1 MQSLII
7 YVTYRKEMSQDKPNP
22 RGRPPSQAAK
32 SKALAAAVE
41 ILMEQG
47 FGRLTI
53 DAVANRS
60 GVGKPTIYRNWANA
74 SELAMAAL
82 MESQPTARLQKAGTL
97 SDRLE
102 HQIMAIVAAF
112 ATTRGRQIGLA
123 LAAADQD
130 SEMTRAFRN
139 RVILSG
145 REVGRG
151 MIMEAVKDGEIAAPE
166 TPEVILD
173 MIYAPIFYRL
183 LVGHLPLDQTFAK
196 ALVSKGMQLLGDAR
210 T

>member
-1 MQSLII
+1 
-7 YVTYRKEMSQDKPNP
+7 MSQEKQNP
-22 RGRPPSQAAK
+22 RGRPPSKAARA
-32 SKALAAAVE
+32 KALAAAVD
-41 ILMEQG
+41 ILMQEG

-53 DAVANRS
+53 DAVALRS

-82 MESQPTARLQKAGTL
+82 MESQPTVNLQTAGSL

-123 LAAADQD
+123 LAAADRD

-151 MIMEAVKDGEIAAPE
+151 LIAEAVREGQIAAPE
-166 TPEVILD
+166 STEVILD

-183 LVGHLPLDQTFAK
+183 LVGHLPLDQPFAR
-196 ALVSKGMQLLGDAR
+196 ALVDKGMQLLGQAAP
-210 T
+210 

>member
-1 MQSLII
+1 
-7 YVTYRKEMSQDKPNP
+7 MSQEKQNP
-22 RGRPPSQAAK
+22 RGRPPSKAARA
-32 SKALAAAVE
+32 KALAAAVD
-41 ILMEQG
+41 ILMQEG

-53 DAVANRS
+53 DAVALRS

-82 MESQPTARLQKAGTL
+82 MESQPTVNLQTAGSL

-123 LAAADQD
+123 LAAADRD

-151 MIMEAVKDGEIAAPE
+151 LIAEAVREGQIAAPE
-166 TPEVILD
+166 STEVILD

-183 LVGHLPLDQTFAK
+183 LVGHLPLDQPFAR
-196 ALVSKGMQLLGDAR
+196 ALVDKGMQLLGQA
-210 T
+210 TS

>member
-1 MQSLII
+1 
-7 YVTYRKEMSQDKPNP
+7 MSQEKQNP
-22 RGRPPSQAAK
+22 RGRPPSKAARA
-32 SKALAAAVE
+32 KALAAAVD
-41 ILMEQG
+41 ILMQEG

-53 DAVANRS
+53 DAVALRS

-82 MESQPTARLQKAGTL
+82 MESQPTVNLQTAGSL

-123 LAAADQD
+123 LAAADRD

-151 MIMEAVKDGEIAAPE
+151 LIAEAVREGQIAAPE
-166 TPEVILD
+166 STEVILD

-183 LVGHLPLDQTFAK
+183 LVGHLPLDQPFAR
-196 ALVSKGMQLLGDAR
+196 ALVDKGMQLLGQAPP
-210 T
+210 

>member
-1 MQSLII
+1 
-7 YVTYRKEMSQDKPNP
+7 MSQEKQNP
-22 RGRPPSQAAK
+22 RGRPPSKAARA
-32 SKALAAAVE
+32 KALAAAVD
-41 ILMEQG
+41 ILMQEG

-53 DAVANRS
+53 DAVALQS

-82 MESQPTARLQKAGTL
+82 MESQPKVSLQTAGSLPV
-97 SDRLE
+97 RLE

-123 LAAADQD
+123 LAAADRD

-151 MIMEAVKDGEIAAPE
+151 LIAEAVREGQIAAPE
-166 TPEVILD
+166 STEVILD

-183 LVGHLPLDQTFAK
+183 LVGHLPLDQPFAR
-196 ALVSKGMQLLGDAR
+196 ALVDKGMQLLGQA
-210 T
+210 TS